1 MTTALT
7 TRIAEEHAAFERA
20 LPARSS
26 GTARRRAA
34 MTALA
39 ARGLPT
45 SRDENWRYANLRP
58 LERLKFSPAAA
69 TAGAGPTLAAALPPA
84 LPGFARYLFLDG
96 VFAPALSAPPL
107 TPGAVLA
114 PLATAGDGTPEAGG
128 AAPGELSSE
137 ERFALLN
144 DAFATDGAAIR
155 VAGNAAPGSAASG
168 TPADPARLELMF
180 VSTADAEVGASYP
193 RVELRLD
200 PGARLDLIER
210 HVSVGAQAG
219 FVTSAVTVDVGR
231 GATLRHYRLQELAPR
246 ALMFDTLS
254 AVVAEAGTY
263 RLHGISSGA
272 QAARSTLHV
281 RLAGEQAA
289 LALSVVALGDRTRV
303 EDCYARVEHTAPRTR
318 TEQTFRG
325 IAAGRA
331 RVAFNGKVV
340 VAKSATG
347 AESRQSL
354 RGLLAGPEAEID
366 LRPQLEIYTDEVR
379 CSHGATAGKLD
390 DNMLFYLLSRG
401 LDRDGAQRLLKWA
414 FLEDVVAQIGLGEL
428 RRQVETR
435 LAGQLEDA
443 QHLQELL

>member
-7 TRIAEEHAAFERA
+7 TRIVEEHAALERA
-20 LPARSS
+20 LPARSA
-26 GTARRRAA
+26 GAARRRAA
-34 MTALA
+34 MAALA
-39 ARGLPT
+39 ASGLPT

-58 LERLKFSPAAA
+58 LERLRFTPAPAAPA
-69 TAGAGPTLAAALPPA
+69 EGAPASLQAALAPA
-84 LPGFARYLFLDG
+84 LPGFARYVFVDG
-96 VFAPALSAPPL
+96 LFAPALSAPTR
-107 TPGAVLA
+107 TPGAVLS
-114 PLATAGDGTPEAGG
+114 PLAAAGDAAGTGRG
-128 AAPGELSSE
+128 AAAQLSPD

-144 DAFATDGAAIR
+144 EAFATDGAAI
-155 VAGNAAPGSAASG
+155 VVSGS
-168 TPADPARLELMF
+168 ARLELVF
-180 VSTADAEVGASYP
+180 VSSAEREAGASYP
-193 RVELRLD
+193 RAEVRLE
-200 PGARLDLIER
+200 PGATLDLIER
-210 HVSVGAQAG
+210 HVSAGAQAG

-231 GATLRHYRLQELAPR
+231 GATLRHYRLQELAER
-246 ALMFDTLS
+246 ALMLDTLS

-272 QAARSTLHV
+272 QAARSTLNV
-281 RLAGEQAA
+281 RLAGERAA
-289 LALSVVALGDRTRV
+289 LALSVVALGDRTQV
-303 EDCYARVEHTAPRTR
+303 QDCYARVVHAAPRAR

-340 VAKSATG
+340 VASDATG
-347 AESRQSL
+347 SDSRQSL

-366 LRPQLEIYTDEVR
+366 VRPQLEIYTDEVR

-401 LDRDGAQRLLKWA
+401 LDRDSARRVLKWA
-414 FLEDVVAQIGLGEL
+414 FLEDVIAQIELPEL

-435 LAGQLEDA
+435 VASQLEDA

>member
-1 MTTALT
+1 MASPLT
-7 TRIAEEHAAFERA
+7 TRIAQEHAAFERA
-20 LPARSS
+20 LPARSA
-26 GTARRRAA
+26 GAARRRAA

-39 ARGLPT
+39 ASGLPT

-58 LERLKFSPAAA
+58 LERLKFSPVAAPA

-96 VFAPALSAPPL
+96 VFAPALCAPL
-107 TPGAVLA
+107 RTPGAVLA
-114 PLATAGDGTPEAGG
+114 PLAAAGDGTPAAEHT
-128 AAPGELSSE
+128 APGEPSSE

-144 DAFATDGAAIR
+144 DAFATDGAAIH
-155 VAGNAAPGSAASG
+155 VLAPGSAASG
-168 TPADPARLELMF
+168 TAGDPARLELVF
-180 VSTADAEVGASYP
+180 VSTADAQAGASYP

-231 GATLRHYRLQELAPR
+231 GATLRHYRLQELSSR

-263 RLHGISSGA
+263 RLHGIHSGA
-272 QAARSTLHV
+272 QAARSTLNV

-289 LALSVVALGDRTRV
+289 LALSVVALGNRTQV
-303 EDCYARVEHTAPRTR
+303 EDCYARIEHTAPRTR

-340 VAKSATG
+340 VAKSAAG
-347 AESRQSL
+347 SESRQSL

-401 LDRDGAQRLLKWA
+401 LDRDSAQRLLKWA
-414 FLEDVVAQIGLGEL
+414 FLEDVVAQIGLAEL
-428 RRQVETR
+428 RRQVEKH